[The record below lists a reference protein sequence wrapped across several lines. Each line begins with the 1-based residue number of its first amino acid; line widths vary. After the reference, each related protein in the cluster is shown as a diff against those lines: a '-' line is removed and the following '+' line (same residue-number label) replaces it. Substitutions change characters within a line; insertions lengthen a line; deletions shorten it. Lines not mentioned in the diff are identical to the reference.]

1 MLKYIVKRIL
11 WMIPVLLGVVLIV
24 FTISFCTPGDPVEIL
39 LANSNLSQ
47 EDYEEQYTAL
57 QQSLGLDKGFL
68 VQFVI
73 YVKDI
78 VVNQDLGTSYTYG
91 LSVSDEIASRI
102 GVSVK
107 LGLISMACALILG
120 IFFGIVS
127 ATRQYSIAD
136 HLVTVFSMFFAA
148 APGFWLALM
157 LILVFSQNF
166 KLLPASGL
174 TTWKHYILPVAS
186 MTMSSLSGI
195 TRMTRSS
202 LLEVIRQDYI
212 RTARAKGLKEGTI
225 IWKHALRNALVPV
238 LTISGVQLGML
249 FGGSIIIENVFN
261 VAGMGTYLLTGINNR
276 DYPIVLGVVLV
287 LSACICLANLLVDL
301 LYAFVDP
308 RIRAQYESKKHIQKR
323 LERQIKAAESEKE
336 AGT

>member
-1 MLKYIVKRIL
+1 
-11 WMIPVLLGVVLIV
+11 MIPVLLGVVFIV
-24 FTISFCTPGDPVEIL
+24 FTIQFFTPGDPVEML

-47 EDYEEQYTAL
+47 EDYEVQYAAL
-57 QQSLGLDKGFL
+57 EAQLGLDKGFWE
-68 VQFVI
+68 QFGL
-73 YVKDI
+73 YVKKI
-78 VVNQDLGTSYTYG
+78 VVDHDLGTSYTYG
-91 LSVSDEIASRI
+91 LSVSDEIGSRI
-102 GVSVK
+102 GVSIK
-107 LGLISMACALILG
+107 LGLISMACSLVLG
-120 IFFGIVS
+120 ILFGVVS

-136 HLVTVFSMFFAA
+136 YLVTFFSMFFAA

-157 LILVFSQNF
+157 LILIFSQGL

-174 TTWKHYILPVAS
+174 DSWKNYILPVAS

-202 LLEVIRQDYI
+202 VLEVIRQDYI
-212 RTARAKGLKEGTI
+212 RTARAKGLREGVIT
-225 IWKHALRNALVPV
+225 WKHALRNALVPV

-261 VAGMGTYLLTGINNR
+261 IRGMGTYLLTGINNR

-308 RIRAQYESKKHIQKR
+308 RIHAQYESKKRIKKR
-323 LERQIKAAESEKE
+323 LEKQISQAGDRKE
-336 AGT
+336 AGV